1 MHPATVAAYSLL
13 SQASGS
19 RVNTLLSTPLTG
31 RPQSAQGGE
40 TLTSRLAALHDSILE
55 RVPQVD
61 RVACVLYDST
71 DDLLKTFINSTRQGE
86 AIAGY
91 QFHLSESTSLSALAG
106 SGEFRVIDNI
116 AAAVRPDSLHSEW
129 LLAQGY
135 QSSFTVPMY
144 DNDAFL
150 GFVFF
155 DSMLP
160 AAFTLREQRDLLLF
174 CSLINMAISHEMGA
188 VRAIL
193 ASAQIASDFARMR
206 DFETGAHLDR
216 MARYARLI
224 ARDLAP
230 RHGRT
235 DEFVEHV
242 YLFAPLH
249 DIGKIGIPDRIL
261 LKEGR
266 LDPTERE
273 AMQGHVD
280 MGARIIDKIL
290 GDFGLRHLPDS
301 TVMKNIVRQHHELLD
316 GSGYPEG
323 LRGDAISLEA
333 RIVTVADIFDALR
346 STRPYKAAWTFE
358 ASCAELE
365 RLVAMGKLDAEC
377 VDALHRNATQVHAI
391 AERYRDPDPP
401 AA

>member
-1 MHPATVAAYSLL
+1 M
-13 SQASGS
+13 
-19 RVNTLLSTPLTG
+19 NTLLASHQPGL
-31 RPQSAQGGE
+31 PPPAQGGE
-40 TLTSRLAALHDSILE
+40 TLTGRLAALHDSILE

-61 RVACVLYDST
+61 RVACALYDAA

-91 QFHLSESTSLSALAG
+91 QFHLAESASLSALAA
-106 SGEFRVIDNI
+106 SGEFRVIDDI
-116 AAAVRPDSLHSEW
+116 SAVVRPDSQHSQW

-135 QSSFTVPMY
+135 RSSFTVPMV
-144 DNDAFL
+144 DNGAFL

-188 VRAIL
+188 VRSIL
-193 ASAQIASDFARMR
+193 ASARIASDFARMR

-224 ARDLAP
+224 ARELAP

-261 LKEGR
+261 LKEDR
-266 LDPTERE
+266 LSPTEHQE
-273 AMQGHVD
+273 MQGHVD
-280 MGARIIDKIL
+280 MGTRIIDKIL

-323 LRGDAISLEA
+323 LRGDAIALEA
-333 RIVTVADIFDALR
+333 RIVTVADIFDAL
-346 STRPYKAAWTFE
+346 SSARPYKKAWTFE
-358 ASCAELE
+358 ASLAELE
-365 RLVAMGKLDAEC
+365 RLVGMGKLDAQC
-377 VDALHRNATQVHAI
+377 VDALRQHAPQARAI
-391 AERYRDPDPP
+391 AARYRDLDAP
-401 AA
+401 AG